1 MQDKRKALG
10 KGLDELGIS
19 DLLSSIDAVDQED
32 AKLKAKFINVDVV
45 TPNPYQPRKHFSPTA
60 LKQLADSIKAQGLL
74 QPIVVR
80 PGKTSNYELIAG
92 ERRLRACQSIGLK
105 SIPAIIK
112 NITDQACL
120 ALAVIENIQR
130 QDLNVVELAQSL
142 HALASKYGMTHAE
155 VGRIVGKS
163 RAAVSNLIRLLQLCD
178 TVKNHLVEGLIEM
191 GHARCLLS
199 LSEDQQA
206 KFAKEIIDK
215 QLSVRDVEQL
225 VKHFQ
230 ESSQPARS
238 LKLTSES
245 SAYLETI
252 KQEISKALGLQVHIK
267 PKGKEGGVVSFTYE
281 NRQSLQAFV
290 KRVSAEMEEA
300 VV

>member
-10 KGLDELGIS
+10 KGLEELGIS
-19 DLLSSIDAVDQED
+19 DLLSSIEVSGKED
-32 AKLKAKFINVDVV
+32 AKLKARFINVDTV

-105 SIPAIIK
+105 SIPAVIK

-130 QDLNVVELAQSL
+130 QDLNVVELAYSL
-142 HALASKYGMTHAE
+142 HSLASKYGMTHAE

-163 RAAVSNLIRLLQLCD
+163 RAAVSNLIRLLGLSEV
-178 TVKNHLVEGLIEM
+178 VKNHLVEGLIEM

-199 LSEDQQA
+199 LSKDQQA
-206 KFAKEIIDK
+206 KFSKEIIEK
-215 QLSVRDVEQL
+215 QLSVRDVERL
-225 VKHFQ
+225 VKQFQ
-230 ESSQPARS
+230 EEAKPTRVLQAPTES
-238 LKLTSES
+238 LYIQGLKKKMSHM
-245 SAYLETI
+245 
-252 KQEISKALGLQVHIK
+252 LGLQVQIK
-267 PKGKEGGVVSFTYE
+267 PKGNSGGGVVSFSYDDKAMLEKVLERLAT
-281 NRQSLQAFV
+281 
-290 KRVSAEMEEA
+290 EELPA
-300 VV
+300 

>member
-1 MQDKRKALG
+1 MHDKRRALG
-10 KGLDELGIS
+10 KGLEELGIS
-19 DLLSSIDAVDQED
+19 DLLSSIHVGSAED
-32 AKLKAKFINVDVV
+32 AKLKAKFINVDVI

-92 ERRLRACQSIGLK
+92 ERRLRACQSIGMK
-105 SIPAIIK
+105 SVPAIIK

-142 HALASKYGMTHAE
+142 HALAAKYGMTHAE

-163 RAAVSNLIRLLQLCD
+163 RAAVSNLIRLLQLCES
-178 TVKNHLVEGLIEM
+178 VKSHLVEGLIEM

-199 LSEDQQA
+199 LSEDQQK

-225 VKHFQ
+225 VKAFQ
-230 ESSQPARS
+230 EREQPTKV
-238 LKLTSES
+238 LKAPTEQ
-245 SAYLETI
+245 AYI
-252 KQEISKALGLQVHIK
+252 KTFREQMSHIFGLQVQIK
-267 PKGKEGGVVSFTYE
+267 PKGKQGGVVSFAYDDKAMLE
-281 NRQSLQAFV
+281 KVLERLAV
-290 KRVSAEMEEA
+290 EEA
-300 VV
+300 V